1 MNLDGKVA
9 LVTGGGSGIGFGIAR
24 VLASRGASLVLAQR
38 RLDRV
43 ETAAAALEPTPVLP
57 VEVDIRQPDSVE
69 RMMQKAMARFG
80 RIDILVNN
88 ASVTGFPAIAGVLD
102 SSPEQT
108 DDIVDINLK
117 GTFYCSQ
124 AVARRMIAAE
134 TPGSIV
140 HISSVGAYASQELAS
155 LYCATKAA
163 QVALARSMA
172 LELAPHRI
180 RVNCVAPGDI
190 PTEASARITH
200 NTTGPAHYHRVT
212 PLPRVGTPQDIGNAV
227 AYLASDEAA
236 FVTGATLIVDG
247 GFLAY

>member
-212 PLPRVGTPQDIGNAV
+212 PLPCVGTPQDIGNAV

>member
-1 MNLDGKVA
+1 MNLEGKVA

-24 VLASRGASLVLAQR
+24 VLASHGASLVLAQR
-38 RLDRV
+38 HLESV
-43 ETAAAALEPTPVLP
+43 EAAAAALEPTPVLA
-57 VEVDIRQPDSVE
+57 VEVDIRRADSVE
-69 RMMQKAMARFG
+69 RMMEQTMAHFG

-88 ASVTGFPAIAGVLD
+88 ASVTGLPAIAGMLD
-102 SSPEQT
+102 CSPGQT

-124 AVARRMIAAE
+124 AAARRMIAAE
-134 TPGSIV
+134 SGGSIV

-172 LELAPHRI
+172 LELAAHRI

-190 PTEASARITH
+190 PTEASARITQDA
-200 NTTGPAHYHRVT
+200 TGPVHYQRVT
-212 PLPRVGTPQDIGNAV
+212 PLPRIGTPQDIGNAV

-247 GFLAY
+247 GFLTY

>member
-57 VEVDIRQPDSVE
+57 IEVDIRQPDSIE

-88 ASVTGFPAIAGVLD
+88 ASVTGVPAIAGVLD
-102 SSPEQT
+102 CSREQT

-134 TPGSIV
+134 TAGSIV

-190 PTEASARITH
+190 PTEASARITDS
-200 NTTGPAHYHRVT
+200 TTGPVHHHRVT